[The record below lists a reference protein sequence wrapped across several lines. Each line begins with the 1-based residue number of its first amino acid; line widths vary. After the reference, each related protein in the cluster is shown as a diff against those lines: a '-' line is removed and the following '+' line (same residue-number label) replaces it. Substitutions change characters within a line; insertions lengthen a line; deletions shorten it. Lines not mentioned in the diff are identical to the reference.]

1 MEPTAIISI
10 AAFLI
15 AVFSLMWQININ
27 GMRDELLEA
36 IRRNREEI
44 RENRKAL
51 QPLDCWSCQPRTRTS
66 AVGRVQRQGLSED
79 EREQARLEGFNGRL
93 SDVEL
98 EQARLEGANRILG
111 DAIRRQSHT
120 REGD

>member
-15 AVFSLMWQININ
+15 AVFSVMWQMNIN
-27 GMRDELLEA
+27 RMRDELLEA
-36 IRRNREEI
+36 IR
-44 RENRKAL
+44 ENRVAI
-51 QPLDCWSCQPRTRTS
+51 QSLDSRVG
-66 AVGRVQRQGLSED
+66 AV
-79 EREQARLEGFNGRL
+79 ERGQARLEGFNERL
-93 SDVEL
+93 SEVER
-98 EQARLEGANRILG
+98 EQARLAGANRILG